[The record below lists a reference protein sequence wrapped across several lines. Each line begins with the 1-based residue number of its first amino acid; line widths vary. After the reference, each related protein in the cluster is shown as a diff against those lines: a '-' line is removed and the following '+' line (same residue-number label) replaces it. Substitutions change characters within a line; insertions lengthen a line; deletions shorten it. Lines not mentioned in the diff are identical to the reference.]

1 VDNTPENTM
10 DDANIPQATPANV
23 ALSGSEHELATGRL
37 QTITE
42 ACSAMKDEIANEAQQ
57 MISGTQKTGKH
68 PTFTEACSVMK
79 DQMIDEAYHIVGV
92 DSSSDRT
99 PTVTAG
105 GTDNATQVAASA
117 PIKNNSSGIA
127 NLDSEHPPRKEL
139 EQAKRALKEANWFE
153 Q

>member
-1 VDNTPENTM
+1 M
-10 DDANIPQATPANV
+10 DDANIPQATPANA
-23 ALSGSEHELATGRL
+23 ALSGSEHEPASTGRL

-57 MISGTQKTGKH
+57 MISGTQKTGKQ

-79 DQMIDEAYHIVGV
+79 DQMLNEAHHIVGV

-99 PTVTAG
+99 STVTAG
-105 GTDNATQVAASA
+105 ETDTATGVAAASA
-117 PIKNNSSGIA
+117 PNNSSGIA
-127 NLDSEHPPRKEL
+127 YLDSEHPQRKEL